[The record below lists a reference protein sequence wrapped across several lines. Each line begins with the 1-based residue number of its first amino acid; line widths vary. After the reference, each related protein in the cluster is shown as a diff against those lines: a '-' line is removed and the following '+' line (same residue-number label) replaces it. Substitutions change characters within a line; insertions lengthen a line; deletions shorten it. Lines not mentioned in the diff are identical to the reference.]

1 MCICHLVS
9 LPKALLPLPPLL
21 LLLMHVCMLA
31 LLHAQVLSNPM
42 HNWEHV
48 PEAFCR
54 QLRQPLCMAL
64 LRNCATPDTAAYSL
78 ALKLLMAI
86 LNLPR

>member
-1 MCICHLVS
+1 MCCAVLCH
-9 LPKALLPLPPLL
+9 A
-21 LLLMHVCMLA
+21 MLA
-31 LLHAQVLSNPM
+31 LLVQVLSNPM
-42 HNWEHV
+42 HNWDHV
-48 PEAFCR
+48 PESFCR

-64 LRNCATPDTAAYSL
+64 LRNCATPDSAAYGL